1 MTKKPKPVKKT
12 REQLEREFM
21 ELKAQ
26 MPSSYHFATQKLYTA
41 GEQLMAGGV
50 LLRLEALGGKQLIPP
65 VVIRDGLSR
74 ETIEAIY
81 RDLCRSYDLYVPLQA
96 NETEEM
102 ITVSEAHNRWGD
114 LARIRRGVTTWINVE
129 TPEGVWKPVFDG
141 IMLLGYELEPK
152 K

>member
-12 REQLEREFM
+12 RAQLERELM

-26 MPSSYHFATQKLYTA
+26 MPSTYHFATQTLHTA
-41 GEQLMAGGV
+41 GEQLMASGA

-81 RDLCRSYDLYVPLQA
+81 RDLCRSYDLSVLFKP
-96 NETEEM
+96 TELK
-102 ITVSEAHNRWGD
+102 R
-114 LARIRRGVTTWINVE
+114 
-129 TPEGVWKPVFDG
+129 
-141 IMLLGYELEPK
+141 
-152 K
+152 